1 MIIYLNNGRNTV
13 AGRVIS
19 FLRFPL
25 IVLILFIHSN
35 FSTVSG
41 AFAQQTVATAV
52 SQYVSGTIAPVA
64 LWAFFFIS
72 GMLFSMR
79 AHSRPTS
86 TAANCGAA
94 AARCCCH
101 T

>member
-1 MIIYLNNGRNTV
+1 MIIYLNNGRNTT

-41 AFAQQTVATAV
+41 AFCAADGGHGGIAV
-52 SQYVSGTIAPVA
+52 RLRDHSACGPLGILLHQRNA
-64 LWAFFFIS
+64 
-72 GMLFSMR
+72 LFS
-79 AHSRPTS
+79 
-86 TAANCGAA
+86 
-94 AARCCCH
+94 
-101 T
+101 